1 MRKDESELVRPRYF
15 IPLMTNAKF
24 KRITLGYDSQVFR
37 IQAKNVIAY
46 SFAKVTTL
54 PMRRNVFTGDL
65 MEFAITQEEEF

>member
-1 MRKDESELVRPRYF
+1 MRKFESEQVRPRSF

-54 PMRRNVFTGDL
+54 PMRRNIFTGDL

>member
-1 MRKDESELVRPRYF
+1 MRKTESELVRPRSF